1 MTQFDETTID
11 SQRIYDGKTLGVRV
25 DRVRLPGGATTQR
38 EILEHSPAVVIV
50 PIDHEGRILLVRQYR
65 KAAERP
71 LLEAP
76 AGGLEPGESPEEG
89 VLRELRE
96 EVGFTADKLQQMTGF
111 WMVPGFCTEYMYAY
125 LATDLSESPLSP
137 DEDELIQVVPTHML
151 EIPDM
156 IRSGYIEDGKSIA
169 AILMAMHIYQES
181 L

>member
-1 MTQFDETTID
+1 MQFDETTID
-11 SQRIYDGKTLGVRV
+11 SQRIYDGKILAVRV
-25 DRVRLPGGATTQR
+25 DRVSLPGGGTTQR
-38 EILEHSPAVVIV
+38 EIVEHSPSVVIV

-65 KAAERP
+65 KAAEQP

-96 EVGFTADKLQQMTGF
+96 EVGFAAGRLQRMTGF

-137 DEDELIQVVPTHML
+137 DEDELIQVVPANMRD
-151 EIPDM
+151 IPDM
-156 IRSGYIEDGKSIA
+156 IRSGSIQDGKSIA